1 MDRIQERGARL
12 VLVSGGSR
20 EQNRDMI
27 AEFKLSCPLVI
38 QQEHEIADLY
48 GSSWTPYGFVV
59 DTDGKIA
66 GKGVVNNVDV
76 LGELLATDTTTGSLP
91 KNESV

>member
-1 MDRIQERGARL
+1 M
-12 VLVSGGSR
+12 VLVSGGSH
-20 EQNRDMI
+20 EQNREM
-27 AEFKLSCPLVI
+27 AEEFKLSCPLVI

-59 DTDGKIA
+59 DADGKVA

-76 LGELLATDTTTGSLP
+76 LGELLATDVTTGSLP
-91 KNESV
+91 KNESA